1 MKRHGWAV
9 TAMWMAVSGA
19 CLGGQERLTVLLY
32 DSVGLM
38 PGEVES
44 AVDLSRRFFQSVG
57 VETSWTVCRSLKS
70 CTMPSL
76 RGCRSLTGM
85 KAASCPDRPT
95 RKLRKTGPHPASAMF
110 RYWSLGQHQAK
121 LNSQ

>member
-1 MKRHGWAV
+1 
-9 TAMWMAVSGA
+9 MWTAVSVA
-19 CLGGQERLTVLLY
+19 CSGGQERPAVLSY
-32 DSVGLM
+32 DSVELM
-38 PGEVES
+38 LEEVKS
-44 AVDLSRRFFQSVG
+44 AVGLGSRYFRKVH

-95 RKLRKTGPHPASAMF
+95 RKLRETGPHLASAMF